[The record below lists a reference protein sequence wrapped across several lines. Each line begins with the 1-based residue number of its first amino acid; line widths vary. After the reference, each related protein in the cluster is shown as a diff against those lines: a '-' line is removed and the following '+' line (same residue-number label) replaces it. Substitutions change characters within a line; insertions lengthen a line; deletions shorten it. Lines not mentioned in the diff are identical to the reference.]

1 VGHIQRTFCTACVIV
16 EAVAEAS
23 ALRDAFVAALPA
35 AARPAFENDPELG
48 PRLSALLEEAAAALG
63 RFAASDLGFATHLGG
78 IVPAD
83 GTPAT
88 FEKLRAADLYL
99 AYACAS
105 GETLALSAFESEFG
119 RDIDLAIAR
128 SGNVNLAKDE
138 FRQLVRNKLFVAT
151 PGRRPKIA
159 DYAGRGD
166 LRSWVRVTA
175 LRMIVDLVRQHAGD
189 REVPLEAEALGSIP
203 APGDD
208 PELDYIQRV
217 YKTEFRDAL
226 TTGFQRL
233 TARERNLLRHQ
244 VLHGL
249 NIDQVGAL
257 YRVHR
262 TTAFRWIEKARKSL
276 LQQTRE
282 ALKQQLHVGS
292 GEFLSIMRVVQ
303 GDLEVSVRRLLVSDI
318 EAEPSEPS

>member
-1 VGHIQRTFCTACVIV
+1 VGPV
-16 EAVAEAS
+16 EES
-23 ALRDAFVAALPA
+23 ALVAAFVGALPA
-35 AARPAFENDPELG
+35 AAQPAFADAAELG
-48 PRLSALLEEAAAALG
+48 ERLAAIIDEAKAALG
-63 RFAASDLGFATHLGG
+63 EFEASDDGFAAHLGG
-78 IVPAD
+78 VLQAD
-83 GTPAT
+83 AT
-88 FEKLRAADLYL
+88 HESLTRLRAADLYL
-99 AYACAS
+99 AYGCAA
-105 GETLALSAFESEFG
+105 GEQVALEAFEAEFG

-128 SGNVNLAKDE
+128 SGNVNLGKDE
-138 FRQLVRNKLFVAT
+138 FRQLVRNKLFVAAV
-151 PGRRPKIA
+151 GRRPKIA

-166 LRSWVRVTA
+166 LSSWVRVTA

-189 REVPLEAEALGSIP
+189 REVPLEAEALGAIP

-217 YKTEFRDAL
+217 YKSEFRDAL
-226 TTGFQRL
+226 TAGFNRL
-233 TARERNLLRHQ
+233 TPRERNLLRHQ

-303 GDLEVSVRRLLVSDI
+303 GDLDVSVRRILISDI
-318 EAEPSEPS
+318 EAEPPESGG

>member
-1 VGHIQRTFCTACVIV
+1 MVD
-16 EAVAEAS
+16 EA
-23 ALRDAFVAALPA
+23 ALLAAFLAALPA
-35 AARPAFENDPELG
+35 AARPAFETEPDLG
-48 PRLSALLEEAAAALG
+48 GRLGGLLAEAKAALG
-63 RFAASDLGFATHLGG
+63 SFAASDVGFATQLGG
-78 IVPAD
+78 VLPKDA
-83 GTPAT
+83 TPETLAR
-88 FEKLRAADLYL
+88 LRAGDLYL
-99 AYACAS
+99 AYGCAA
-105 GETLALSAFESEFG
+105 GENLALEAFETEFG

-175 LRMIVDLVRQHAGD
+175 LRMIVDLVRRHAGD
-189 REVPLEAEALGSIP
+189 REVPLEAEALSSIP

-217 YKTEFRDAL
+217 FKTEFREAL
-226 TTGFQRL
+226 QTAFARL
-233 TARERNLLRHQ
+233 TPRERNLLRHQ

-262 TTAFRWIEKARKSL
+262 TTAFRWIEKARRSL
-276 LQQTRE
+276 LQAARD
-282 ALKQQLHVGS
+282 ALKQRLHVQS

-303 GDLEVSVRRLLVSDI
+303 GDLEVSVRRLLVSNI
-318 EAEPSEPS
+318 EAEPPE